1 MRICPWLEREVFAL
15 QKSGKYNFRG
25 PYMRILEL
33 AEETRYNMAFRAFGR
48 CKYIHCGEELLMVL
62 RQLHGIKFMLIR
74 L

>member
-1 MRICPWLEREVFAL
+1 
-15 QKSGKYNFRG
+15 
-25 PYMRILEL
+25 MRILEL